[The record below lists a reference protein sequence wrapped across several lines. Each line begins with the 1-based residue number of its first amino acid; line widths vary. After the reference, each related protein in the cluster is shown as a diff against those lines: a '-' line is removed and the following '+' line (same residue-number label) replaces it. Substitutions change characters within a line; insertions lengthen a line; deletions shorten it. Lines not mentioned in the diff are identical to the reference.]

1 MNLENQ
7 TADFAKPAERIP
19 LKQLA
24 AQGVEELLKDL
35 HRALPSEESGQV
47 GVAAF
52 NSSI

>member
-1 MNLENQ
+1 VSDDNK
-7 TADFAKPAERIP
+7 TADYAKPAERIP

-24 AQGVEELLKDL
+24 DQGIEALLKQYG
-35 HRALPSEESGQV
+35 RALPDTDGQV